1 MIIGIGTDIVE
12 VERIEKVVKRT
23 PNFLRG
29 VFTKN
34 EADYFNSKKNKYE
47 VIAGFFAAKEAL
59 SKALSTGIRGFRLTD
74 IEIKHTKLGKP
85 IINLND
91 EMKEK
96 FKLNNHKIHVTISH
110 TEKNAISFVVIEEV
124 N

>member
-1 MIIGIGTDIVE
+1 MDKYV
-12 VERIEKVVKRT
+12 
-23 PNFLRG
+23 PNNL
-29 VFTKN
+29 N
-34 EADYFNSKKNKYE
+34 
-47 VIAGFFAAKEAL
+47 
-59 SKALSTGIRGFRLTD
+59 TD

-96 FKLNNHKIHVTISH
+96 FKLNNYKIHVTISH
-110 TEKNAISFVVIEEV
+110 TERNAISFVVIEEV

>member
-47 VIAGFFAAKEAL
+47 VIAGFFAEKEAL
-59 SKALSTGIRGFRLTD
+59 SKALATGIRGFRLTD

-96 FKLNNHKIHVTISH
+96 FKLNNYKIHVTISH
-110 TEKNAISFVVIEEV
+110 TERNAISFVVIEEV

>member
-34 EADYFNSKKNKYE
+34 EADYFNSKKNKY
-47 VIAGFFAAKEAL
+47 
-59 SKALSTGIRGFRLTD
+59 
-74 IEIKHTKLGKP
+74 
-85 IINLND
+85 
-91 EMKEK
+91 
-96 FKLNNHKIHVTISH
+96 
-110 TEKNAISFVVIEEV
+110 
-124 N
+124 